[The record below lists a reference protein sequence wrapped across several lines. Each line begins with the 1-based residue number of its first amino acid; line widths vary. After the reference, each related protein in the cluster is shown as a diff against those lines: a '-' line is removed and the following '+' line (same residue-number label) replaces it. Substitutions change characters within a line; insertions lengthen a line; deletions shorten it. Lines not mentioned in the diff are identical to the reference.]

1 MHDPCSLDAFGMD
14 HPAERNRLARW
25 AGAFYLSYI
34 LLFATSTFLQSHL
47 LAAGDPIEIART
59 LAGSMLLFR
68 ISFWL
73 ELVAALLFLLAAWAC
88 AALFRPAG
96 RNLASL
102 LLLLNLAGVI
112 TECIS
117 TSMRFG
123 VLQIAARE
131 TFANAMPIYRA
142 CGESMTAATLFYGAW
157 LFPLGILV
165 YRSRLIPRFWGVL
178 LIADGAAMTI
188 CFVQI
193 CLFPELRKWTYP
205 LYPVMFLAETGT
217 ALWLLIKGVRN
228 NDLPDDALEE
238 TGSAASE

>member
-1 MHDPCSLDAFGMD
+1 MHDPCSLDAFGANR
-14 HPAERNRLARW
+14 PSEQSRLARW

-68 ISFWL
+68 ISFGL
-73 ELVAALLFLLAAWAC
+73 ELVAALLFLLSAWAC
-88 AALFRPAG
+88 ATLFRPAG
-96 RNLASL
+96 KNLASL
-102 LLLLNLAGVI
+102 LLLLNLTGVVA
-112 TECIS
+112 ECIS

-123 VLQIAARE
+123 VLQIAAHQ
-131 TFANAMPIYRA
+131 TLANAMLIYRV
-142 CGESMTAATLFYGAW
+142 CGEGMTAATLFYGAW

-165 YRSRLIPRFWGVL
+165 YRSRLIPRFLGVL
-178 LIADGAAMTI
+178 LLADGTVMTI

-193 CLFPELRKWTYP
+193 CLFPELKKWTYP
-205 LYPVMFLAETGT
+205 LYPIMFIAETGT

-228 NDLPDDALEE
+228 KDLSCDLLEE
-238 TGSAASE
+238 TRSATSE